1 MQKGASGTGQTDA
14 PPLPD
19 SPYYTSFRRSA
30 VKPRQSSVNRNPI
43 PGPTRSR
50 FFEFLRHPMR
60 SALNI
65 VNLVL
70 IAVLLMAAV
79 SVQARVEAS
88 GIIPLTTLAY

>member
-1 MQKGASGTGQTDA
+1 
-14 PPLPD
+14 
-19 SPYYTSFRRSA
+19 
-30 VKPRQSSVNRNPI
+30 
-43 PGPTRSR
+43 
-50 FFEFLRHPMR
+50 MR